1 MEPVFSR
8 HASHRAQ
15 QRGVPPLISNWLI
28 DYGEEVFDG
37 RGGVV
42 RYFTRD
48 SIRRMERDFGRE
60 PVKRLSE
67 FLRCYLVMSAND
79 GTVVTVGKRHQNKRL
94 ASRAH

>member
-1 MEPVFSR
+1 MPGRS
-8 HASHRAQ
+8 
-15 QRGVPPLISNWLI
+15 PPLISNWLI

-42 RYFTRD
+42 RYFTRE

-67 FLRCYLVMSAND
+67 FLRCYLVMSTND
-79 GTVVTVGKRHQNKRL
+79 GTVVTGGKRHQNKRL